1 MPSPVDT
8 VNYLAAYNQNLL
20 SLERN
25 IFLDPEREWID
36 LARQDTTQKLTNE
49 MQGIQGLAFPSQVQD
64 LNPLPQVSP
73 VTGYKS
79 VIRTANYRSQVTVE
93 KTAIETMYFRA
104 PLDNAR
110 DMMRSVNS
118 LKDKVVADIY
128 NNGYTDGLTQNIVE
142 LDGTARRF
150 FSTVHQYENG
160 AGTWSNLY
168 AVGVPPTP
176 EVVWLIIN
184 SYFKRLQDYAKV
196 SFVPWGME
204 FLIITP
210 TLTPSFG
217 MAADEIVKS
226 QDKPNTADRATNVL
240 TSFKLRHR
248 SLNWL
253 TSSTKWYILAPPNGQ
268 KFPVSMLE
276 RIPYE
281 VDPLAPAGPV
291 NPRAYYTSCTTSFGV
306 GFVRDYRGAVSI
318 GS

>member
-1 MPSPVDT
+1 MASPVDT
-8 VNYLAAYNQNLL
+8 VNYLAAYNLNLL

-25 IFLDPEREWID
+25 IFNDPEREWTD
-36 LARQDTTQKLTNE
+36 LARSDTTQKLTNE
-49 MQGIQGLAFPSQVQD
+49 MQGVQGLAFPSQVQD

-93 KTAIETMYFRA
+93 KTAIETMHFRA

-110 DMMRSVNS
+110 DMMRSCNS
-118 LKDKVVADIY
+118 LKDKVVSDLY

-150 FSTVHQYENG
+150 FSTAHQYENG
-160 AGTWSNLY
+160 AGTWSNLFGS
-168 AVGVPPTP
+168 GVPPTP
-176 EVVWLIIN
+176 EVVWTVIN

-210 TLTPSFG
+210 TLTPAFG

-226 QDKPNTADRATNVL
+226 VDRPDTANRATNVL
-240 TSFKLRHR
+240 TSFRLRHR
-248 SLNWL
+248 SMNWL
-253 TSSTKWYILAPPNGQ
+253 TSTTKWYILAPPNGQ
-268 KFPVSMLE
+268 KFPVSMME

-281 VDPLAPAGPV
+281 TDPLAAIGPA
-291 NPRAYYTSCTTSFGV
+291 NPRAFVASCTTSFGA

-318 GS
+318 GN